1 MVFLSALKEGTLPTP
16 FTASRTTLIG
26 IIPKMKSTRIPVL
39 PITESFP
46 HAWIDRA
53 MRFQTAGRKNSRK
66 SWINAA
72 RSDVGRFRFEIHSRG
87 LQARLSG
94 LLLQQN
100 RDLCATYK
108 WHNMVVGR
116 NIENPEQGKRGIS
129 SWGWGADSR
138 STARRFAVQLRGSSQ
153 VRARPSWNTRGAL
166 MASGCN
172 TRPRTSAMCSTGI
185 RSMPLCWD

>member
-1 MVFLSALKEGTLPTP
+1 MEQPRHPAHWCGHGTEARRGRGVCKAIRGQGTKFMTAMYHAEAWYFYLHWKRATLPTP

-26 IIPKMKSTRIPVL
+26 MSRKMKSTRIPVL

-53 MRFQTAGRKNSRK
+53 RRFQTAGRKNSRK
-66 SWINAA
+66 SWINAG
-72 RSDVGRFRFEIHSRG
+72 RSDVGRFRVEIHSRG
-87 LQARLSG
+87 LQACLSG

-116 NIENPEQGKRGIS
+116 NIEDPEQGKRGDLAYNFWVTDIS
-129 SWGWGADSR
+129 KNS
-138 STARRFAVQLRGSSQ
+138 VRG
-153 VRARPSWNTRGAL
+153 GL
-166 MASGCN
+166 
-172 TRPRTSAMCSTGI
+172 
-185 RSMPLCWD
+185 